1 MKRVI
6 ARSRAKCLPT
16 NNIVCLSIDRLNAD
30 ALGAYGSTLVET
42 PAFDSLAAE
51 FDGVAVVACSSGE
64 SGSLAVTVAK
74 PLVSRVQA
82 GKLVSELAAVAGGK
96 GGGRPDRAQAGAKNP
111 EKLDEALAAAA
122 PALQRT
128 LA

>member
-51 FDGVAVVACSSGE
+51 SIVFDNYFVNTLDLC
-64 SGSLAVTVAK
+64 
-74 PLVSRVQA
+74 
-82 GKLVSELAAVAGGK
+82 K
-96 GGGRPDRAQAGAKNP
+96 GYISQK
-111 EKLDEALAAAA
+111 
-122 PALQRT
+122 Q
-128 LA
+128 